1 MPVIES
7 IRIDQAESIQ
17 GTQYPARQ
25 GLYSAITRVS
35 GSVEGCEIDPL
46 RSET

>member
-17 GTQYPARQ
+17 GTQYPAGQ
-25 GLYSAITRVS
+25 GLYPATTRVS
-35 GSVEGCEIDPL
+35 RSLEGCKVNPL